1 MEGQVTRT
9 EKGWDLWGNVSSSGG
24 AGGTASGIGIG
35 KREAGGEGCG
45 GRRTHSKQRKVQSH
59 ELLGT
64 SRVNEK
70 WKLGSLKKMV
80 NLGLGLEYKATETP
94 K

>member
-1 MEGQVTRT
+1 M
-9 EKGWDLWGNVSSSGG
+9 SSSGG

-35 KREAGGEGCG
+35 KRDAGGEGYG

-64 SRVNEK
+64 SVNEK